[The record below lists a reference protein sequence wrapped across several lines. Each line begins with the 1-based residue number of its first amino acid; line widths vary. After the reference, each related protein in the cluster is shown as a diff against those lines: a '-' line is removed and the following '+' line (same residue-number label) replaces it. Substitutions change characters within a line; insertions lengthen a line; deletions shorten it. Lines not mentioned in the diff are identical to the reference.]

1 MKASELRDHVVAA
14 LEDLKGVNIVT
25 LDVAALTPMTDCM
38 VLVTGTSNRHVKA
51 LVDTA
56 NESSKAIGIQPLGI
70 EGRESYDWV
79 LVDLADVIVHVMNE
93 EARNFY
99 ELERLWSDL
108 DEAGDTEEVSDSL
121 SNQEAE
127 G

>member
-1 MKASELRDHVVAA
+1 
-14 LEDLKGVNIVT
+14 
-25 LDVAALTPMTDCM
+25 MTDYM
-38 VLVTGTSNRHVKA
+38 VMVTGTSNRHVKA

-56 NESSKAIGIQPLGI
+56 NESAKAIGVQPLGI

-93 EARNFY
+93 EARGFY

-108 DEAGDTEEVSDSL
+108 DSGDE
-121 SNQEAE
+121 EAE
-127 G
+127 GAEMLDSQVGVGSEVDG